1 MHFANLV
8 FVFAGMVQVLEANP
22 QGLAAPKAFV
32 ATQITKTIQNDYVSV
47 KIYRLSGSRV
57 LSHLLV
63 LVRMRDRSDRERT
76 VSDSVLVLLKDGF
89 SSLRNHNCSAI
100 PER

>member
-1 MHFANLV
+1 MCGSTRSKPTGFGGAEGFCSYPGN
-8 FVFAGMVQVLEANP
+8 ENDP
-22 QGLAAPKAFV
+22 
-32 ATQITKTIQNDYVSV
+32 NDYVSV
-47 KIYRLSGSRV
+47 KIYRVSGSGV

-76 VSDSVLVLLKDGF
+76 VSDSVLVLLKDG
-89 SSLRNHNCSAI
+89 SPSETTTAPAI